1 MRPHAT
7 HIPPIDSPFP
17 ILYNGRKGGISMT
30 FDLKKDA
37 RSRTMIVAH
46 RGVWG
51 GNIPGNTPE
60 AFDAALQQGSDMIEL
75 DVSIS
80 ADGEL
85 FVFHPGMERVFLH
98 SDKLLRELPASEI
111 RKLRFHNGDATPT
124 QFSVS
129 TFDEVLEHLK
139 GRCYIN
145 VDKFLDNPD
154 PISRAIRRH
163 NMMDQIL
170 VKSKPSEDVTR
181 TLEALAPDV
190 SYMLIIKDKDD
201 YTDAILKRN
210 VNYIG
215 AEVLFATED
224 CEVASR
230 EYIDRMHD
238 KNLIVWVNSIVYNYR
253 DVLAAGHND
262 DISVPGRMDEGWG
275 WLLDRGFDMIQTDW
289 PMMLKA
295 YMERRK

>member
-1 MRPHAT
+1 
-7 HIPPIDSPFP
+7 
-17 ILYNGRKGGISMT
+17 MT
-30 FDLKKDA
+30 FDLKRDA
-37 RSRTMIVAH
+37 LSRTLITAH
-46 RGVWG
+46 RGVFG

-60 AFDAALQQGSDMIEL
+60 SFDGALIQGADMIEL

-85 FVFHPGMERVFLH
+85 FVFHPGMEPVFLH
-98 SDKLLRELPASEI
+98 SDKYLWELPASEI
-111 RKLRFHNGDATPT
+111 RKLRFHNGDGTPT
-124 QFSVS
+124 QFPIS
-129 TFDEVLEHLK
+129 TFDDVLEHLK

-190 SYMLIIKDKDD
+190 NYMLILKEKDEHS
-201 YTDAILKRN
+201 DAMLKRN
-210 VNYIG
+210 VNYVG
-215 AEVLFATED
+215 AEVLFTTED
-224 CEVASR
+224 SEFATR
-230 EYIDRMHD
+230 EYIDRMHAKD
-238 KNLIVWVNSIVYNYR
+238 LIVWVNAIVYNYK

-262 DISVPGRMDEGWG
+262 DISVPGNMDAGWG
-275 WLLDRGFDMIQTDW
+275 WLLDKGYDIIQTDW
-289 PMMLKA
+289 PIMLKQ
-295 YMERRK
+295 YMENRKRR